1 MPLISQFLQHKQKC
15 NLMDR
20 AGIITWF
27 W

>member
-1 MPLISQFLQHKQKC
+1 MPLISLQHKQKC

-20 AGIITWF
+20 AGITTWF